1 MENKHCA
8 ILNTI
13 IHNNRIHVV
22 FIHLTTI
29 TWYCCGENTWRAD
42 TSLYVP
48 GWFSPKILARI
59 PGAFR
64 KVITPS
70 GMSCVGLQTQFLHL
84 QLFFFGV
91 VKMGERIVIVVPC
104 TLTEKD
110 QEEGHTNIHIYI
122 VAFVLTA
129 PHTLFKLT
137 IYQPNFDKHSVLIT
151 SCWSALG
158 VVIQSSNYVT
168 SLLGPYLTTRTGTDT
183 QPHTPYPQTLRC
195 ENQPGQA

>member
-1 MENKHCA
+1 MENNHCA

-29 TWYCCGENTWRAD
+29 TRYCCGENTWRAD

-64 KVITPS
+64 KVIIPS

-104 TLTEKD
+104 TLAEKD
-110 QEEGHTNIHIYI
+110 QEEGHRQTYAHTHTTHTHTHAHSPRDTHTHHTHQEAIIYI
-122 VAFVLTA
+122 VAFILTA

-137 IYQPNFDKHSVLIT
+137 IYQPNVDKHSVLIT
-151 SCWSALG
+151 SCW
-158 VVIQSSNYVT
+158 
-168 SLLGPYLTTRTGTDT
+168 
-183 QPHTPYPQTLRC
+183 
-195 ENQPGQA
+195 